1 MTARSQNGYPAGDR
15 ALVSS
20 RLIPGTQVRVTVRN
34 GPAGD
39 LLLYA
44 ASRWDTEVEDIDN
57 VRGALDDWGYA
68 ERPIRGGTVLS
79 NHASGTAVDLNATK
93 HPLGT
98 DPRDNFTDDQR
109 AAVRRILTDCRGA
122 LRWGG
127 DYLGRKDGMHLEV
140 VADEQRCAQVL
151 LRLTALPAASW
162 PTVRRGSTGPA
173 VEVLQRFLGV
183 QPVDGVF
190 GPVTEAAVRR
200 YQTLRGLEPD
210 SVVGPLTWGETGL

>member
-1 MTARSQNGYPAGDR
+1 MTVYSQNGYEANNR
-15 ALVSS
+15 SLVSS

-44 ASRWDTEVEDIDN
+44 ASRWDREVEDIDN
-57 VRGALDDWGYA
+57 SRGALDDWGYA
-68 ERPIRGGTVLS
+68 ERNIRGGTELS

-98 DPRDNFTDDQR
+98 DPRDNFTDEQI
-109 AAVRRILTDCRGA
+109 AAIRRILRDCGGT

-127 DYLGRKDGMHLEV
+127 DYTGRKDGMHLEV

-151 LRLTALPAASW
+151 LKLTALPVASW
-162 PTVRRGSTGPA
+162 PTVRRGDTGPT
-173 VEVLQRFLGV
+173 VELLQRFLGV
-183 QPVDGVF
+183 TPDGVF

-210 SVVGPLTWGETGL
+210 GICGPLTWEATGL